1 MSFYIFAC
9 PFDFVPEDVSEYLQL
24 ELIDLQVNTE
34 RKSLFYTIDKL
45 QFYRDH
51 VPESEFPNLK
61 RLALRIAVAMGTTY
75 ACESVFSR
83 LKIVKSK
90 SRSRLTDTNM
100 MNELRWAVTNL
111 PVDINKLSSDIQKQT
126 SH

>member
-1 MSFYIFAC
+1 M
-9 PFDFVPEDVSEYLQL
+9 
-24 ELIDLQVNTE
+24 
-34 RKSLFYTIDKL
+34 DKL

-61 RLALRIAVAMGTTY
+61 RLALRIAAAMGTTY
-75 ACESVFSR
+75 ACQSFFSR

-90 SRSRLTDTNM
+90 SRNRLTDTNM
-100 MNELRWAVTNL
+100 MNELRCAVTNL
-111 PVDINKLSSDIQKQT
+111 PVDINKFSSDIQKQT

>member
-1 MSFYIFAC
+1 M
-9 PFDFVPEDVSEYLQL
+9 PEEAPEYLRL

-34 RKSLFYTIDKL
+34 RKSLFYTMDKL

-61 RLALRIAVAMGTTY
+61 RLASRIAAAMGTTY
-75 ACESVFSR
+75 AGESFFSR

-100 MNELRWAVTNL
+100 MNELRCAVTNL

>member
-1 MSFYIFAC
+1 MLKDA
-9 PFDFVPEDVSEYLQL
+9 PEYLQL
-24 ELIDLQVNTE
+24 GLIDLQVNTE
-34 RKSLFYTIDKL
+34 RKSLFYTMDKL

-51 VPESEFPNLK
+51 VPKSVFLNLK
-61 RLALRIAVAMGTTY
+61 QLALQIAAAMGTTY
-75 ACESVFSR
+75 TCKSFLLR

-100 MNELRWAVTNL
+100 MNELHCAVTNL
-111 PVDINKLSSDIQKQT
+111 PVDINKLSSDIQKKT

>member
-1 MSFYIFAC
+1 M
-9 PFDFVPEDVSEYLQL
+9 PEEAPEYLQL

-34 RKSLFYTIDKL
+34 RKSLFYTMDKL
-45 QFYRDH
+45 QFYRGH
-51 VPESEFPNLK
+51 VPESKFPNLK
-61 RLALRIAVAMGTTY
+61 RLALRIAAAMGTTF
-75 ACESVFSR
+75 ACESFFSR

-100 MNELRWAVTNL
+100 MNELRCAVTNL

>member
-1 MSFYIFAC
+1 M
-9 PFDFVPEDVSEYLQL
+9 PEDAPEYLQL

-34 RKSLFYTIDKL
+34 RKSLFYTMDKL

-51 VPESEFPNLK
+51 VSKSEFPNLK
-61 RLALRIAVAMGTTY
+61 RLALRIAAAMGTTC
-75 ACESVFSR
+75 ACESFFSR

-100 MNELRWAVTNL
+100 MNELRCVVTNL
-111 PVDINKLSSDIQKQT
+111 PADINKVSSDIQKQT